1 MLSEN
6 CPTMNI
12 SLLQLDIQWMDVEEN
27 ISRAEALASSLKETD
42 LIVLPEM
49 WATGFTT
56 QPNSEV
62 HISSVRALH
71 WMRQTAHS
79 LRCAVAGTLAVDRS
93 LLNSE
98 HFTKEDWRNRFYFV
112 TPEGEMRY
120 YDKCHLFAPGGED
133 KVFQAGHERTI
144 VIYKGVRFLLQ
155 TCFDLRFP
163 ESSRNALAAPYD
175 VLLYA
180 ASWPEKR
187 IAAWNALLQARA
199 IENQALCVGVN
210 RTGKD
215 PLANYNGNSS
225 AYDANGTCLVTSEAK
240 ECVCTIVWDKE
251 KQNNLRKRFPVL
263 V

>member
-1 MLSEN
+1 
-6 CPTMNI
+6 MNI
-12 SLLQLDIQWMDVEEN
+12 SLLQLDIQWMNVEEN
-27 ISRAEALASSLKETD
+27 ISRAEAMVSSLKETD

-56 QPNSEV
+56 RPSSET
-62 HISSVRALH
+62 HDSSMRALH
-71 WMRQTAHS
+71 WMQQTAHR
-79 LRCAVAGTLAVDRS
+79 LHCAVAGTLAVDRS

-98 HFTKEDWRNRFYFV
+98 LFTKEDWRNRFYFV
-112 TPEGEMRY
+112 TPEGEMHY

-144 VIYKGVRFLLQ
+144 VTHRGVRFLLQ

-163 ESSRNALAAPYD
+163 ESSRNTLAAPYD

-210 RTGKD
+210 RIGID
-215 PLANYNGNSS
+215 PSATYSGNSS
-225 AYDANGTCLVTSEAK
+225 AYNANGTCLTSLGTK
-240 ECVCTIVWDKE
+240 ECACTIVWDME
-251 KQNNLRKRFPVL
+251 KQDNLRKRFPVL